1 VNEQFSIPD
10 GFDGTV
16 RLFPLPNVVLFPR
29 VTLPLHIF
37 EPRYRQMTTDSLAGD
52 RLIAMALLRPGW
64 EPHYDA
70 KPALY
75 PIACVGKVVAD
86 QALEDGRYNLVLRGL
101 SRARILREIECE
113 RLYRTAQ
120 VQLLSDTDSTTPADS
135 RKLCLLLARLARKW
149 FTSVGVDF
157 EQVSRLFKGNLP
169 IGTIGDVLSFV
180 LPLPPEVKQELLE
193 QLNVERRI
201 SRLVNYLQEKQP
213 SQSESTSAAKFPP
226 EFSLN

>member
-1 VNEQFSIPD
+1 
-10 GFDGTV
+10 
-16 RLFPLPNVVLFPR
+16 
-29 VTLPLHIF
+29 
-37 EPRYRQMTTDSLAGD
+37 MTADALAGD
-52 RLIAMALLRPGW
+52 RLITMALLKPGW

-75 PIACVGKVVAD
+75 PVGCVGKVVAD

-101 SRARILREIECE
+101 SRARIVREIECE

-120 VQLLSDTDSTTPADS
+120 VELLSDTASTTPADS

-193 QLNVERRI
+193 QLNVAQRI
-201 SRLVNYLQEKQP
+201 ARLIEHLQEKQP
-213 SQSESTSAAKFPP
+213 SSQSEASPAAKFPP

>member
-1 VNEQFSIPD
+1 MSEQFSIPE
-10 GFDGTV
+10 GFVGTV

-37 EPRYRQMTTDSLAGD
+37 EPRYRQMTADALTGD
-52 RLIAMALLRPGW
+52 RLITMALLKPGW
-64 EPHYDA
+64 EPQYEA

-75 PIACVGKVVAD
+75 PVGCVGKVVAD

-101 SRARILREIECE
+101 SRARIMREIKCE

-120 VQLLSDTDSTTPADS
+120 VELLSDTGLTTPTDS

-149 FTSVGVDF
+149 FTSAGVDF

-193 QLNVERRI
+193 QLSVAQRI
-201 SRLVNYLQEKQP
+201 ARLIDHLQEKQP
-213 SQSESTSAAKFPP
+213 PQSKSTSAAKFPP